1 MKVIGNQTSGLGTST
16 SGSVV
21 ISVNT
26 VNEVI
31 ITNDV
36 AFFSHSLEVS
46 GNLNV
51 SGNTSFGVH
60 TSSTHEITGS
70 LLLTGSSTQ
79 IGVATI
85 TGSVTVTRDSTF
97 IQDVYVSGTLKGPF
111 SQSVEARVNA
121 LEEQRFFLGGDIS
134 AEGTLSG
141 TTTSKYTASLDISIN
156 PISASQLIFPEE
168 SKRIYVAE
176 YGSDNLLTPHRGKS
190 PATAFKSV
198 KAAVQSIYENYQI
211 SASQVSGSG
220 QSGSEAEASIISQSY
235 ATVAEIL
242 VGGLGVTPA
251 VVKNGSLSLIT
262 IGSVSQSTY
271 DNYGSASQGTSVS
284 SSFATILN
292 ILGNGLGATP
302 ALVPNGLIPKNLS
315 TNSQIAGTGGTNAV
329 SQSISSSF
337 STLLSIVDGGA
348 PAAPTVVNNSQTI
361 TTDADKLNARTL
373 VLRNKGFIQDETIE
387 YIKYVFPFFTYNP
400 LRCKRDVGLLID
412 AVLDDLVFGG
422 NEKTVQAGLSYYNGN
437 FGEVQFGAGGVANS
451 QKEETIAA
459 ISYVARMIRIIAAG
473 GTISAPLPEVLNT
486 RTALLGNLEFL
497 QEEVIN
503 FIQHIFIKG
512 KDQTGTPFTYNEAKC
527 RRDFGYMV
535 DGVIADLLLG
545 GNQQAIENGAAYY
558 NGVYGNGGVV
568 TNEQLVETVESV
580 SWGAR
585 LAAAVVVG
593 TIIPKLSNN
602 KKNAVSLLEMNKTFL
617 GEQTVGFISASFPNL
632 IYSSSKCSRD
642 VGLITDCVIVD
653 LIYGGNEQA
662 IEAGTQYYTNAY
674 GDASE
679 VPASQ
684 LTETVAGILYAG
696 EIAQKISKD
705 EFVTNTYAPWFS
717 PFLNYNATVFVETGY
732 YIEDNPIVIPPG
744 VAIKGDTLKQTLL
757 YAKNPK
763 LDYFHVHSAD
773 YIDSI
778 RFLDLQRPAYTTA
791 FPSAIIDYTIQSG
804 RITNPV
810 VLYSPIGYTSS
821 VNIIVEEPDSPPE
834 SGSVRAEF
842 IPVISN
848 GKIVGLTYVNS
859 GSGYISTERPHISVP
874 APENQRPF
882 VQASPYVWN
891 STAISGPF
899 NFNGEKISALI
910 PLPYDIQ
917 ELGVDSTGAGG
928 GMRVDGNCCREA
940 SPRSPL
946 RSMVAAAFTQVNQGG
961 PGHHV
966 CNTGYAQFV
975 SMFTTFSTFGFK
987 TSGGGFANI
996 SNSVIDFGL
1005 QGVVSK
1011 RNFKDTYTN
1020 ALVLSA
1026 GTSTV
1031 AGFNVTIPGSGY
1043 TVAPVIT
1050 ISGGGGSGAS
1060 GSALITSGQV
1070 VALNL
1075 ESSGSGY
1082 TSVPSVS
1089 IALPDTPG
1097 GIRAE
1102 ATAILSGLANIFV
1115 RVTGSFQG
1123 QQRNIDFSSLMKLNG
1138 SDYLVTDINTTV
1150 ESDEFFVETF
1160 PSVFF
1165 VNAGDNAEFYQLS
1178 NISTGGLVLEYVGA
1192 GITYNAIPEY
1202 GGIPDASQEV
1212 VMIEPGKVF
1221 AVTIDN
1227 RGNLKVGRFFRV
1239 DQLTGAVTIDANQFS
1254 LSGLSSIGPFRRNGV
1269 PVGIVINEASD
1280 NETLLNSQGLPGRDT
1295 VPSQQAVKTYVDR
1308 RTIAATGTDNQ
1319 VLAKSGS
1326 DDYGTEFRNTI
1337 DTIATNTLSGS
1348 KIVSRSIGS
1357 NLIVT
1362 HSLTSLEISSS
1373 TIGLG
1378 LTGANGTPISV
1389 VFGTQ
1394 SNQSTDGAQFTAFSQ
1409 SVSESVRFLLATSAT
1424 TASNTFVGNQL
1435 ISGNILVTGSAIVKN
1450 DLTVSG
1456 SLLISNTVSLG
1467 ANVNISG
1474 NLAVTGSSTLSGG
1487 LDVFSY
1493 ANIQAPLTASGLR
1506 YPDVNS
1512 QGAGKILRSDGA
1524 GGIFFGF
1531 TDRTS
1536 IGIVN
1541 IGNGG
1546 PIVKGTPLYIKGFD
1560 IATGLTIVGPASA
1573 SRLDR
1578 MPAVGLSADFLAESG
1593 SGSLTAL
1600 GILTNYD
1607 TTALTSGQQLYVGPD
1622 GGLTTELPTGSFYVQ
1637 NIAVV
1642 GRININDG
1650 ELLVEHPGTYFQLP
1664 NLPKDWIW
1672 YGGDGGQAVSQSL
1685 TGAIASY
1692 ELARTVVG
1700 DETQTTGWYEGAL
1713 VVSGGMGVGKDM
1725 EVSGNLT
1732 IYGSFDV
1739 KGPTTITSITASNLD
1754 ISENTI
1760 AVRAF
1765 SPVIRFGGLIVY
1777 DSGSV
1782 VGGISPNEVYASA
1795 SIFYDGVDDNWV
1807 MRQNDGFSS
1816 SVMIGGPVFGGALG
1830 DEEGLAAGTI
1840 PVFQYT
1846 GTNLSASTMTDNG
1859 DVVRLTKDLLVTGS
1873 IAGRLTGSI
1882 QGTSLSI
1889 FNSLSATGSF
1899 SGNGFLT
1906 GSFTGSFTG
1915 SANLSFQISG
1925 STDDG
1930 IDNFIYSGS
1939 QNAEV
1944 KLATG
1949 SVHFLDGVKKK
1960 LNTELVISSS
1970 DQIREFGFEFSSS
1983 VNAFTSSA
1991 KIELAGLNSYTSSLK
2006 TAISASGS
2014 DLIVHGNLRVTG
2026 SKTFI
2031 ESTDVKFKD
2040 AFIEIASGAIDSAAA
2055 DGAGLF
2061 FSGANFFFSWSHQ
2074 SQSMNYNK
2082 TIYVEGNVEVSGS
2095 VDGTKIS
2102 QFAPAHNTFSSSI
2115 NNYTASLRSAV
2126 SESNGDL
2133 IIFNNLQVRGT
2144 LAELRV
2150 DRLQV
2155 KDKQIEINSGSTTSA
2170 QSDKAGLFISG
2181 ANVNF
2186 YWDHPEQYMYLD
2198 KDFTVNGNFNASTI
2212 NGINLTTFRNQVNQ
2226 ATGALEVYSA
2236 SLKDAITV
2244 AGSGVSSVTTIRG
2257 DLNVLGTTTQLQ
2269 ISDLKIEDRL
2279 IEIASGSTTSVAAN
2293 GAGLFISGA
2302 NTFFSWSNAES
2313 NMRLSSNLFV
2323 NGAVTSST
2331 LLVSQTS
2338 SLNHISASGQISAS
2352 GLFIGGITSL
2362 RGNVTS
2368 SGTVSAS
2375 ALYVQN
2381 ATNIVGVLDVVGN
2394 IIGEENI
2401 SASKG
2406 ITGSGIWSAG
2416 DIRSIG
2422 NTQVDGTALIIGATT
2437 VRSTISA
2444 SGAISGSGLQ
2454 VNGNFRVTASSIFD
2468 GASTFNSSISASGF
2482 VSASGLRIFGE
2493 GNLGTSSFWGPI
2505 TGSTAWFSNNFRV
2518 TGSITASHY
2527 PVGHPLAGTGG
2538 NISASGFMSASASN
2552 FRGEV
2557 SSTLYK
2563 GDLQFNVIA
2572 GSGMSGSVFRNQ
2584 IDTTLAIDTQSVHFR
2599 SGSQQAVVS
2608 YIKGDVTIASD
2619 GTATIAGNSVALGT
2633 DTTGD
2638 YVATINPGAGLTGGA
2653 TSGEGV
2659 AHTLAVG
2666 AGDGISVGAD
2676 VVSLNT
2682 GSTHFTNG
2690 ARVTVANWV
2699 SGEVSI
2705 NPSTGVATLV
2715 IPTLSRASNILGT
2728 ANQINV
2734 SGVTATGAF
2743 TASLSLPQ
2751 DIATTSNVRF
2761 GSLGIGVGASGTSGR
2776 IDAANDIVAY
2786 SSSDRRFKENIKNIP
2801 NALSK
2806 ILKIGGYEFD
2816 WISNVELH
2824 GHEGHDVGVIA
2835 QEIEEI
2841 LPELVQTRESGYKAV
2856 KYDKLVALLIEGM
2869 KEQQVQI
2876 DNLKSEVENLK
2887 RARGL

>member
-1 MKVIGNQTSGLGTST
+1 MKVIGNQSSGVGLVA
-16 SGSVV
+16 SGAYA
-21 ISVNT
+21 ISVNS
-26 VNEVI
+26 NPEVI
-31 ITNDV
+31 VTNTEV
-36 AFFSHSLEVS
+36 FLSHSLVVS
-46 GNLNV
+46 GNLFV
-51 SGNTSFGVH
+51 SGNSQLGINTA
-60 TSSTHEITGS
+60 STHEITGS
-70 LLLTGSSTQ
+70 LLLSGSSKQ
-79 IGVATI
+79 IGTSVI
-85 TGSVTVTRDSTF
+85 TGSITVTRDSTF

-111 SQSVEARVNA
+111 SSSIEQRVNA
-121 LEEQRFFLGGDIS
+121 LEEQRFILGGDVS
-134 AEGTLSG
+134 ANAVLTGSAQST
-141 TTTSKYTASLDISIN
+141 YTASLNITLN
-156 PISASQLIFPEE
+156 QISASQIIFPEE
-168 SKRIYVAE
+168 SKKVYVAE
-176 YGSDNLLTPHRGKS
+176 YGSDNLITPHRGKS
-190 PATAFKSV
+190 PATAFKTI
-198 KAAVQSIYENYQI
+198 KAAVQSIYGNYQI

-220 QSGSEAEASIISQSY
+220 QSGSATEALAISESY

-242 VGGLGVTPA
+242 AGGLGVTPA
-251 VVKNGSLSLIT
+251 VVKNGATDLVLVGNI
-262 IGSVSQSTY
+262 SQSFY
-271 DNYGSASQGTSVS
+271 DGYGGNAESASIS
-284 SSFATILN
+284 SSFATVLN
-292 ILGNGLGATP
+292 ILGNGLGSVPSLVENGRTP
-302 ALVPNGLIPKNLS
+302 VKLS
-315 TNSQIAGTGGTNAV
+315 SNTQIAGTGGTAAV
-329 SQSISSSF
+329 SASISASF
-337 STLLSIVDGGA
+337 AVITSIINGGA
-348 PAAPTVVNNSQTI
+348 GTAPSVVNNSEVI
-361 TTDADKLNARTL
+361 TTDSNKLNARTL
-373 VLRNKGFIQDETIE
+373 VLQNKGFIQDEVIE
-387 YIKYVFPFFTYNP
+387 FLSAVYPYFDYNR

-422 NEKTVQAGLSYYNGN
+422 NQRTVEAGLSYYNGN
-437 FGEVQFGAGGVANS
+437 FGDASNVPGA
-451 QKEETIAA
+451 QKEQTIAA
-459 ISYVARMIRIIAAG
+459 ILYASRMAQIISIN
-473 GTISAPLPEVLNT
+473 GTISAPSVAKANAKA
-486 RTALLGNLEFL
+486 ALLGNKKLI
-497 QEEVIN
+497 QEEIIY
-503 FIQHIFIKG
+503 FIEHVYIKG
-512 KDQTGTPFTYNEAKC
+512 KDKTGTPFTYNRDKC
-527 RRDFGYMV
+527 RRDIGFII
-535 DGVIADLLLG
+535 DGVATDLIFG
-545 GNQQAIENGAAYY
+545 GNQQAIINGKAYY
-558 NGVYGNGGVV
+558 DGVYGNGEVV
-568 TNEQLVETVESV
+568 VNDQLVETVTSI
-580 SWGAR
+580 SYGAR
-585 LAAAVVVG
+585 IAKETVVG
-593 TIIPKLSNN
+593 NIVPKLSTN

-617 GEQTVGFISASFPNL
+617 GEQTVGLISSSFPNL

-662 IEAGTQYYTNAY
+662 INAGTSYYTNAY
-674 GDASE
+674 GDTSQ

-696 EIAQKISKD
+696 AIAQKVAKD

-717 PFLNYNATVFVETGY
+717 PFTNYNTTVYVETGT

-744 VAIKGDTLKQTLL
+744 VAIKGDTLRQSLL
-757 YAKNPK
+757 YAKNPR
-763 LDYFHVHSAD
+763 LDYFHVHSSD
-773 YIDSI
+773 YIDSV
-778 RFLDLQRPAYTTA
+778 RFLDLQRPAFAVA
-791 FPSAIIDYTIQSG
+791 FPSAIIDYTIEAG
-804 RITNPV
+804 KIKDPFVR
-810 VLYSPIGYTSS
+810 YSPIGYTSS

-834 SGSVRAEF
+834 SGSIRAEF
-842 IPVISN
+842 TPVISN

-859 GSGYISTERPHISVP
+859 GSGYVSTERPHISVP

-882 VQASPYVWN
+882 IQASPYVWN
-891 STAISGPF
+891 SSAITGPF
-899 NFNGEKISALI
+899 NFNGEKISELV
-910 PLPYDIQ
+910 PLPYDL
-917 ELGVDSTGAGG
+917 EDLGVDNTGAGG

-975 SMFTTFSTFGFK
+975 SMFTTYCTYGFK

-1026 GTSTV
+1026 GASTV
-1031 AGFNVTIPGSGY
+1031 AGFNVTVPGSGY
-1043 TVAPVIT
+1043 TVAPVVT
-1050 ISGGGGSGAS
+1050 ISGGGGTGAS

-1082 TSVPSVS
+1082 TSLPSVS

-1097 GIRAE
+1097 GVRAE
-1102 ATAILSGLANIFV
+1102 ANAVLSGLQNIFV

-1138 SDYLVTDINTTV
+1138 SNYLVTDINTTV
-1150 ESDEFFVETF
+1150 EPDEFFVETF
-1160 PSVFF
+1160 PAVYF
-1165 VNAGDNAEFYQLS
+1165 VNAGDTADFYQLS

-1202 GGIPDASQEV
+1202 GGIPDAAQEV

-1280 NETLLNSQGLPGRDT
+1280 NDTLLNSQGLAGRDT
-1295 VPSQQAVKTYVDR
+1295 VPSQQAVKTYVDA

-1326 DDYGTEFRNTI
+1326 AAYGTQFRNTI

-1348 KIVSRSIGS
+1348 KIVSRSLGAD
-1357 NLIVT
+1357 LIVT
-1362 HSLTSLEISSS
+1362 HSLTALEVS
-1373 TIGLG
+1373 TSMFGNGLSG
-1378 LTGANGTPISV
+1378 GNGTPIEV
-1389 VFGTQ
+1389 VFGNQ
-1394 SNQSTDGAQFTAFSQ
+1394 ASQSTDGAQFTAFSQ

-1424 TASNTFVGNQL
+1424 TASNIFKGTQTITGSL
-1435 ISGNILVTGSAIVKN
+1435 RISGSVDIKEDLVVTGSLFVEDSIN
-1450 DLTVSG
+1450 LGQTVE
-1456 SLLISNTVSLG
+1456 V
-1467 ANVNISG
+1467 SG
-1474 NLAVTGSSTLSGG
+1474 NLSVTGSTILSGG
-1487 LDVFSY
+1487 LDVYKF
-1493 ANIQAPLTASGLR
+1493 ANIQAPFTASGLR
-1506 YPDVNS
+1506 YPNS
-1512 QGAGKILRSDGA
+1512 DAQGVGKILRSDGA

-1546 PIVKGTPLYIKGFD
+1546 PIAKGTPLYIKGFD
-1560 IATGLTIVGPASA
+1560 VASGLTIVGPASA
-1573 SRLDR
+1573 SRLDK
-1578 MPAVGLSADFLAESG
+1578 MPAVGLAADYLIESG

-1637 NIAVV
+1637 NMAVV

-1650 ELLVEHPGTYFQLP
+1650 ELLVEQPGTYYRLP
-1664 NLPKDWIW
+1664 NLPKDWVWI
-1672 YGGDGGQAVSQSL
+1672 GGNGGAAISQSL
-1685 TGAIASY
+1685 TGALA
-1692 ELARTVVG
+1692 ERQLARTVVG
-1700 DETQTTGWYEGAL
+1700 VTDQSTDWYGGAL
-1713 VVSGGMGVGKDM
+1713 VVSGGLGVAKNAQI
-1725 EVSGNLT
+1725 SGNLT
-1732 IYGSFDV
+1732 IYGNFDV
-1739 KGPTTITSITASNLD
+1739 KGSTTITAITASNLD
-1754 ISENTI
+1754 IGENTI
-1760 AVRAF
+1760 AVRES
-1765 SPVIRFGGLIVY
+1765 SPVVRFGGLIVW

-1782 VGGISPNEVYASA
+1782 VSGTPGNYKYASA
-1795 SIFYDGVDDNWV
+1795 SLFYDGVDDNWV
-1807 MRQNDGFSS
+1807 MAQNNGFSS
-1816 SVMIGGPVFGGALG
+1816 SVVIGGPVNGGLYG
-1830 DEEGLAAGTI
+1830 NEEGLPVNTI
-1840 PVFQYT
+1840 PKIQYT
-1846 GTNLSASTMTDNG
+1846 STNLTSSTMTDNG
-1859 DVVRLTKDLLVTGS
+1859 TVVRMTNDLLVTGS
-1873 IAGRLTGSI
+1873 IGGRLTGSVE
-1882 QGTSLSI
+1882 GTSLSR

-1899 SGNGFLT
+1899 NGNAQLT

-1915 SANLSFQISG
+1915 AADLAFAITGGNAGGFDYFNYNGSAS
-1925 STDDG
+1925 
-1930 IDNFIYSGS
+1930 
-1939 QNAEV
+1939 
-1944 KLATG
+1944 ATVTIATQ
-1949 SVHFLDGVKKK
+1949 SLHFEEGVKKK
-1960 LNTELVISSS
+1960 INYEQVVSSS
-1970 DQIREFGFEFSSS
+1970 IQIREYGYEYSGS
-1983 VNAFTSSA
+1983 VNAFTASTN
-1991 KIELAGLNSYTSSLK
+1991 LALSGLNTYSASLK
-2006 TAISASGS
+2006 QAINTSGNN
-2014 DLIVHGNLRVTG
+2014 LIVHGILRATG
-2026 SKTFI
+2026 SKVLL
-2031 ESTDVKFKD
+2031 ESGDVKIVDK
-2040 AFIEIASGAIDSAAA
+2040 FIEIASGSLDSAAA

-2061 FSGANFFFSWSHQ
+2061 FSGANFFFSWSHA
-2074 SQSMNYNK
+2074 SQSMNFSN
-2082 TIYVEGNVEVSGS
+2082 TIYSDNDINVRGNV
-2095 VDGTKIS
+2095 DGVKVAT
-2102 QFAPAHNTFSSSI
+2102 FASAHNTFSSSI
-2115 NNYTASLRSAV
+2115 NAYTASLRSAV

-2170 QSDKAGLFISG
+2170 QSDKAGLYISG
-2181 ANVNF
+2181 ADVNF
-2186 YWDHPEQYMYLD
+2186 YWDHANQYMYLD
-2198 KDFTVNGNFNASTI
+2198 KDLTLNGNFVAGTI

-2226 ATGALEVYSA
+2226 ATGALEVYSS
-2236 SLKDAITV
+2236 SLKNAITV
-2244 AGSGVSSVTTIRG
+2244 AGTGVSSVTTIQG

-2269 ISDLKIEDRL
+2269 IADLKIEDKL
-2279 IEIASGSTTSVAAN
+2279 IEIASGSTSSTLAN

-2302 NTFFSWSNAES
+2302 NVFFSWSNAES
-2313 NMRLSSNLFV
+2313 NMRLGNSLFV

-2331 LLVSQTS
+2331 ILVAQTA
-2338 SLNHISASGQISAS
+2338 SLNHISASGNISGGA
-2352 GLFIGGITSL
+2352 LFIEGNTSL
-2362 RGNVTS
+2362 RGAI
-2368 SGTVSAS
+2368 SAS
-2375 ALYVQN
+2375 NTFSASKVFVQSE
-2381 ATNIVGVLDVVGN
+2381 TNISGALEVVGN
-2394 IIGEENI
+2394 ISGKEYI

-2406 ITGSGIWSAG
+2406 ITGSGVWSAG
-2416 DIRSIG
+2416 EIRALS
-2422 NTQVDGTALIIGATT
+2422 NVQFDGTGFVGGKLT
-2437 VRSTISA
+2437 VTNVISA
-2444 SGAISGSGLQ
+2444 SGAISGSGIQ
-2454 VNGNFRVTASSIFD
+2454 SNGNFRVTGTSILD
-2468 GASTFNSSISASGF
+2468 GLATFNNSISASG
-2482 VSASGLRIFGE
+2482 VITASGLRIEGE
-2493 GNLGTSSFWGPI
+2493 GAYGSSSFFGPI
-2505 TGSTAWFSNNFRV
+2505 TGSTAWFSNNLRV
-2518 TGSITASHY
+2518 TGSITASNH
-2527 PVGHPLAGTGG
+2527 L
-2538 NISASGFMSASASN
+2538 SASGFVSASASN
-2552 FRGEV
+2552 FVGEI
-2557 SSTLYK
+2557 SATLHK

-2572 GSGMSGSVFRNQ
+2572 GSGLSGSVFRNQ
-2584 IDTTLAIDTQSVHFR
+2584 TNTTIAIDTQSVHFQ

-2608 YIKGDVTIASD
+2608 YIKGDVLIASD
-2619 GTATIAGNSVALGT
+2619 GTATIQGNSVALGT

-2666 AGDGISVGAD
+2666 AGDGISVSAD
-2676 VVSLNT
+2676 AVALNT

-2705 NPSTGVATLV
+2705 NPSTGVASLV

-2728 ANQINV
+2728 ANQVIV

-2761 GSLGIGVGASGTSGR
+2761 GSLGIGVAASGTSGR

-2786 SSSDRRFKENIKNIP
+2786 SSSDRRFKENIKPIP
-2801 NALSK
+2801 NALTK
-2806 ILKIGGYEFD
+2806 ILRIGGYEFD

-2869 KEQQVQI
+2869 KEQQIQI

>member
-1 MKVIGNQTSGLGTST
+1 MKVIGKQSSGLGVVT
-16 SGSVV
+16 SGSVA
-21 ISVNT
+21 IAVNA
-26 VNEVI
+26 VNEVV
-31 ITNDV
+31 ITNEV

-46 GNLNV
+46 GNLYV
-51 SGNTSFGVH
+51 SGNTSMGVH

-70 LLLTGSSTQ
+70 LLLTGSSKQ
-79 IGVATI
+79 IGTSVI
-85 TGSVTVTRDSTF
+85 TGSITVTRDSTF

-111 SQSVEARVNA
+111 SSSIEQRVNS
-121 LEEQRFFLGGDIS
+121 LEKQRFELGGDVFANTTLTGS
-134 AEGTLSG
+134 AVST
-141 TTTSKYTASLDISIN
+141 YTASLNITLN
-156 PISASQLIFPEE
+156 QISASQIIFPEE
-168 SKRIYVAE
+168 SRKVYVAE
-176 YGSDNLLTPHRGKS
+176 YGSDNLITPHRGKS
-190 PATAFKSV
+190 PATPFKTI
-198 KAAVQSIYENYQI
+198 KAAVQSIYGNYQI

-220 QSGSEAEASIISQSY
+220 QSGSATEASIISQSY
-235 ATVAEIL
+235 ALVAEIL
-242 VGGLGVTPA
+242 AGGLGSAPATVKNGGDLVLVGNVSQSFYDGYGGNAESASVSSSFAVVLDILAGGLGVTPTLIENGRTP
-251 VVKNGSLSLIT
+251 VKLSSNVQIT
-262 IGSVSQSTY
+262 
-271 DNYGSASQGTSVS
+271 
-284 SSFATILN
+284 
-292 ILGNGLGATP
+292 
-302 ALVPNGLIPKNLS
+302 
-315 TNSQIAGTGGTNAV
+315 GTGGTNAV
-329 SQSISSSF
+329 SSSISSSF
-337 STLLSIVDGGA
+337 AVITNIIDGGVPSA
-348 PAAPTVVNNSQTI
+348 PVVVNNSEAI
-361 TTDADKLNARTL
+361 TTDANKLNARTL
-373 VLRNKGFIQDETIE
+373 VLRNKGFIQDEVIE
-387 YIKYVFPFFTYNP
+387 FLSAVYPYFDYNR

-422 NEKTVQAGLSYYNGN
+422 NQRTVEAGLSYYDGN
-437 FGEVQFGAGGVANS
+437 FGDASNVPGA
-451 QKEETIAA
+451 QKEQTIAA
-459 ISYVARMIRIIAAG
+459 ILYASRLAQ
-473 GTISAPLPEVLNT
+473 TISINGTVSAPSVAK
-486 RTALLGNLEFL
+486 RDAKAALLGNKKLI
-497 QEEVIN
+497 QEEIIY
-503 FIQHIFIKG
+503 FIEHVYIKG
-512 KDQTGTPFTYNEAKC
+512 KDQTGTPFTYNRDKC
-527 RRDFGYMV
+527 RRDIGFII
-535 DGVIADLLLG
+535 DGVATDLILG
-545 GNQQAIENGAAYY
+545 GNQQAIINGSAYY
-558 NGVYGNGGVV
+558 DGVYGNGDVV
-568 TNEQLVETVESV
+568 TNDQLVETVTSI
-580 SWGAR
+580 SYGAR
-585 LAAAVVVG
+585 IAAKVVVG
-593 TIIPKLSNN
+593 TSIPKLSLN

-617 GEQTVGFISASFPNL
+617 GEQTVGLISSSFPNL

-696 EIAQKISKD
+696 AIAQKVAKD

-717 PFLNYNATVFVETGY
+717 PFTNYNTTVYVETGTY
-732 YIEDNPIVIPPG
+732 VEDNPIVLPPG
-744 VAIKGDTLKQTLL
+744 VAIKGDTLRQSLL
-757 YAKNPK
+757 YAKNPR
-763 LDYFHVHSAD
+763 LDYFHVHSSD
-773 YIDSI
+773 YIDSV
-778 RFLDLQRPAYTTA
+778 RFLDLQRPAFAVA
-791 FPSAIIDYTIQSG
+791 FPSAIIDYTIESG
-804 RITNPV
+804 KIKDPIVR
-810 VLYSPIGYTSS
+810 YSPIGYTSS

-834 SGSVRAEF
+834 SGSIRAEF
-842 IPVISN
+842 TPVISN

-859 GSGYISTERPHISVP
+859 GSGYVSTERPHISVP

-882 VQASPYVWN
+882 IQASPYVWN
-891 STAISGPF
+891 SSAITGPF
-899 NFNGEKISALI
+899 NFNGEKISELV
-910 PLPYDIQ
+910 PLPYDL
-917 ELGVDSTGAGG
+917 EDLGVDNTGAGG

-940 SPRSPL
+940 APRSPL

-975 SMFTTFSTFGFK
+975 SMFTTYCTYGFK

-1005 QGVVSK
+1005 QGVISK

-1031 AGFNVTIPGSGY
+1031 AGFNVTLPGSGY
-1043 TVAPVIT
+1043 TVAPVVT
-1050 ISGGGGSGAS
+1050 ISGGGGTGAS
-1060 GSALITSGQV
+1060 GSALVTSGQV

-1082 TSVPSVS
+1082 TSLPSVS

-1097 GIRAE
+1097 GVRAE
-1102 ATAILSGLANIFV
+1102 ASAVLSGLANIFV

-1150 ESDEFFVETF
+1150 EPDEFFVETF
-1160 PSVFF
+1160 PAVFF
-1165 VNAGDNAEFYQLS
+1165 VNAGDTADFYQLS

-1202 GGIPDASQEV
+1202 GGIPDSAQEV

-1269 PVGIVINEASD
+1269 PVGVVINEASD

-1295 VPSQQAVKTYVDR
+1295 VPSQQAVKTYVDA
-1308 RTIAATGTDNQ
+1308 RTIAASGIDNQ

-1326 DDYGTEFRNTI
+1326 GLYGTQFRNTI

-1348 KIVSRSIGS
+1348 KIVSRSLGAD
-1357 NLIVT
+1357 LIVT
-1362 HSLTSLEISSS
+1362 HSLTALEISSS
-1373 TIGLG
+1373 TFGNG
-1378 LTGANGTPISV
+1378 LTGGNGTPVEV
-1389 VFGTQ
+1389 VFGVFA
-1394 SNQSTDGAQFTAFSQ
+1394 SQSTDGAQFTAFSQ

-1424 TASNTFVGNQL
+1424 TGSNTFKGNQTITGSVR
-1435 ISGNILVTGSAIVKN
+1435 ISGSVDIKEDLVITGSLFVEDSINLGQTVEVSGNLSVTGSTI
-1450 DLTVSG
+1450 
-1456 SLLISNTVSLG
+1456 
-1467 ANVNISG
+1467 
-1474 NLAVTGSSTLSGG
+1474 LSGG
-1487 LDVFSY
+1487 LDVYTY
-1493 ANIQAPLTASGLR
+1493 ANIQAPFTASGLR
-1506 YPDVNS
+1506 YPNS
-1512 QGAGKILRSDGA
+1512 DGQGVGKILRSDGA

-1546 PIVKGTPLYIKGFD
+1546 PIAKGTPLYIKGFD
-1560 IATGLTIVGPASA
+1560 VTSGLTIVGPASA
-1573 SRLDR
+1573 SRLET
-1578 MPAVGLSADFLAESG
+1578 MPSVGLAADNLLESG

-1607 TTALTSGQQLYVGPD
+1607 TTALTSGQQLFVGPN

-1637 NIAVV
+1637 NMAIV

-1650 ELLVEHPGTYFQLP
+1650 ELLVEQPGTYYRLP
-1664 NLPKDWIW
+1664 NLPADWIW
-1672 YGGDGGQAVSQSL
+1672 YGGNGGAAISQSL

-1700 DETQTTGWYEGAL
+1700 DLENATNDWYEGAL
-1713 VVSGGMGVGKDM
+1713 VVSGGLGVAKNAQI
-1725 EVSGNLT
+1725 SGNLT
-1732 IYGSFDV
+1732 IYGNFDV
-1739 KGPTTITSITASNLD
+1739 KGSTTITAITASNLD
-1754 ISENTI
+1754 IGENTI
-1760 AVRAF
+1760 AVRAS
-1765 SPVIRFGGLIVY
+1765 SPVVRFGGFIVW
-1777 DSGSV
+1777 DSGSI
-1782 VGGISPNEVYASA
+1782 VGGTPPNNVYASA

-1807 MRQNDGFSS
+1807 ITQNDGFSS
-1816 SVMIGGPVFGGALG
+1816 SVMIGGPVFGGEKG
-1830 DEEGLAAGTI
+1830 GEEGLPMGTI

-1846 GTNLSASTMTDNG
+1846 GTNLTASTMTDDG
-1859 DVVRLTKDLLVTGS
+1859 TTVRLKNDLLVTGS
-1873 IAGRLTGSI
+1873 INGRLTGSI
-1882 QGTSLSI
+1882 WGTSLSR

-1899 SGNGFLT
+1899 NGNAQLT

-1915 SANLSFQISG
+1915 AADLAFAITGGNAGGFDYFNYNGSASATVTIATSSLHFEEGIKKKINYEQVV
-1925 STDDG
+1925 STSLQVREYG
-1930 IDNFIYSGS
+1930 FEYSG
-1939 QNAEV
+1939 
-1944 KLATG
+1944 
-1949 SVHFLDGVKKK
+1949 
-1960 LNTELVISSS
+1960 
-1970 DQIREFGFEFSSS
+1970 S
-1983 VNAFTSSA
+1983 VNAFTESTN
-1991 KIELAGLNSYTSSLK
+1991 LALSGLNSYSASLK
-2006 TAISASGS
+2006 RAISASNN
-2014 DLIVHGNLRVTG
+2014 DLIVHGTLRVTG
-2026 SKTFI
+2026 SRTLL
-2031 ESTDVKFKD
+2031 EVGDVKIVDK
-2040 AFIEIASGAIDSAAA
+2040 FIEIASGSINSAAA

-2061 FSGANFFFSWSHQ
+2061 FSGANFFFSWSHA
-2074 SQSMNYNK
+2074 SQSMNFSN
-2082 TIYVEGNVEVSGS
+2082 TIYSDNDINVRGNV
-2095 VDGTKIS
+2095 DGVKIAT
-2102 QFAPAHNTFSSSI
+2102 FASAQNTFSSSI
-2115 NNYTASLRSAV
+2115 NAYTASLRSAV

-2170 QSDKAGLFISG
+2170 ASDKAGLYISG
-2181 ANVNF
+2181 ADVNF
-2186 YWDHPEQYMYLD
+2186 YWDHPNQYMYLD
-2198 KDFTVNGNFNASTI
+2198 KDLTLNGNFVAGTI

-2279 IEIASGSTTSVAAN
+2279 IEIASGSTTSVSAN

-2313 NMRLSSNLFV
+2313 NMRLSSNIFV

-2362 RGNVTS
+2362 RGAVSASETI
-2368 SGTVSAS
+2368 SAS

-2381 ATNIVGVLDVVGN
+2381 ATNINGVLDVVGN

-2406 ITGSGIWSAG
+2406 ITGSGVWSAG
-2416 DIRSIG
+2416 EIRALS
-2422 NTQVDGTALIIGATT
+2422 NVQFDGTQLTIGAATFRNN
-2437 VRSTISA
+2437 VSA
-2444 SGAISGSGLQ
+2444 SGTISGSGIQ
-2454 VNGNFRVTASSIFD
+2454 SNGNLRATGTTIFD

-2482 VSASGLRIFGE
+2482 VSASSLRIYGE
-2493 GNLGTSSFWGPI
+2493 GVEGTSSFWGPI
-2505 TGSTAWFSNNFRV
+2505 TGSTAWFSNNLRV
-2518 TGSITASHY
+2518 TGSVTASLHM
-2527 PVGHPLAGTGG
+2527 
-2538 NISASGFMSASASN
+2538 SASGFVSASASN

-2572 GSGMSGSVFRNQ
+2572 GSGLSGSVFRNQ
-2584 IDTTLAIDTQSVHFR
+2584 TNTTLAIDTQSVHFQ

-2608 YIKGDVTIASD
+2608 YIKGDVLIASD
-2619 GTATIAGNSVALGT
+2619 GTATIQANSIALGT

-2666 AGDGISVGAD
+2666 QGDGMTISAD
-2676 VVSLNT
+2676 AVSLNT
-2682 GSTHFTNG
+2682 GSTHFTAG
-2690 ARVTVANWV
+2690 ARTTVANWV

-2728 ANQINV
+2728 ANQITV

-2761 GSLGIGVGASGTSGR
+2761 GSLGIGVAASGTSGR

-2786 SSSDRRFKENIKNIP
+2786 SSSDRRFKENIKPIP
-2801 NALSK
+2801 NALTK
-2806 ILKIGGYEFD
+2806 ILRIGGYEFD

-2869 KEQQVQI
+2869 KEQQIQI